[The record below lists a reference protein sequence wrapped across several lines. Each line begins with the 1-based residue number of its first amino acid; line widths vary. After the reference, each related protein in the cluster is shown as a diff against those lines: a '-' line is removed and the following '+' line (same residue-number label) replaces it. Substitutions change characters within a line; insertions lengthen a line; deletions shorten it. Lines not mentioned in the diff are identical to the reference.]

1 MTPNPDYGLMSIDPD
16 SYPRSIRFTLDVLE
30 NGDLVFEEQL
40 DPCRMDMAQG
50 DRYEAVMIGDTTVL
64 KKI

>member
-1 MTPNPDYGLMSIDPD
+1 MTPNPDYGLMSVDPD
-16 SYPRSIRFTLDVLE
+16 AYPRSIRFTLDVLE

-50 DRYEAVMIGDTTVL
+50 HL
-64 KKI
+64 